1 MHGGDLIFPACYKAL
16 HPNRVVSS
24 ALPVSPPRLTDGGVL
39 LRIRFIHSKEK
50 ISACRYLVELS
61 GERRVLRC
69 VFRLPCVKKCKNRMG
84 NRRINAVQY
93 FVVKSCSC
101 GKALAA
107 AFRLALLVD
116 AKKIG
121 GIVPQKVC
129 GNAYRALYR
138 RG

>member
-16 HPNRVVSS
+16 HPNRVVSA
-24 ALPVSPPRLTDGGVL
+24 ALPVSPPRFTDGGVL

-50 ISACRYLVELS
+50 IPACRYLIKLP
-61 GERRVLRC
+61 GEGRVLRC
-69 VFRLPCVKKCKNRMG
+69 IFRLPCVKKCKNRTG
-84 NRRINAVQY
+84 NRRINAVKNLM
-93 FVVKSCSC
+93 VKLCSC
-101 GKALAA
+101 VKTLAA